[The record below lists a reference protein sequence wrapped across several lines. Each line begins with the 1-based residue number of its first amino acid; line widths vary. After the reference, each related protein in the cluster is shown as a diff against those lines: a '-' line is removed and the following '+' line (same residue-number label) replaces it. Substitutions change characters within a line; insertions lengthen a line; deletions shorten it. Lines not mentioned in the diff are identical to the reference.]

1 VFYFVFVNIKYGIEF
16 EEQFVNTYIL
26 EQQLI
31 MEIFFIIIL
40 SILVTLGIVTVMR
53 NFKLKKQTNSQ
64 SVILLDKIKRVCKFI
79 TVEGDFAEIYHYEDV
94 KERFLKL
101 ITSKKKALVVINA
114 KAHVGFDLSR
124 IKMDSNVKTKTV
136 KLFHFPEP
144 EVLSIETD
152 LNYYDK
158 KDGVFNK
165 FEASD
170 LTELHNE
177 AKLHIMNKVP
187 ESGLYQIAKKE
198 ALDSILLIE
207 SIVETIGW
215 TLDYTALEIEDTE
228 PKKLE

>member
-1 VFYFVFVNIKYGIEF
+1 
-16 EEQFVNTYIL
+16 
-26 EQQLI
+26 

-64 SVILLDKIKRVCKFI
+64 SVILLDKIKKVCKCI

-215 TLDYTALEIEDTE
+215 TLDYTALEIEDTT